1 MVGFRPSAVLA
12 IYNTD
17 PLKAN
22 MELISHL
29 LEDAVE
35 SLHFFFLLSPPHA
48 GPLRV
53 SVIVDF
59 VL

>member
-1 MVGFRPSAVLA
+1 MGVRPSAVLA

-17 PLKAN
+17 PVKAS

-35 SLHFFFLLSPPHA
+35 SLHFVFLLSPPHA
-48 GPLRV
+48 GLLRV